1 MEGKIAYPLQT
12 RLTGLIGRKLEEG
25 VRLIEG
31 EGLLW
36 RIVVFDNKPKGH
48 EQLNQMNDRVNLEVL
63 GGKIVEAKV
72 Y

>member
-1 MEGKIAYPLQT
+1 MEGKIIYPLHT
-12 RLTGLIGRKLEEG
+12 RLVGLIGRQLEEG

-31 EGLLW
+31 EGLVW
-36 RIVVFDNKPKGH
+36 RIVVFDNKEKSH
-48 EQLNQMNDRVNLEVL
+48 EKLNLLNDRVNLEVL